1 MPKQEKPPSP
11 VESDPVLTA
20 ISDLRRDYG
29 SGVVRAAIARIGAIM
44 DEFKPKTMEDF
55 PVETTAVA
63 IPADQAQALREK
75 KLAIFEA
82 RRHDLLN
89 QLKTQLQS
97 VRPRTLEQVASAL
110 KDPKCTS
117 DMGSVGGEFEHS
129 QISKQL
135 ANFER
140 FADKSS
146 KKIQSLVTDLL
157 KEKQAED
164 KRDAATKASE
174 ERLAAYRKTVAQ
186 RNADKANKF
195 KAKMEKMAEKVQQ
208 SEEHQMEV
216 KSEMEQTL
224 QGKFARSAAVKAE
237 QRRQMEQ
244 KAAERAERA
253 RKISQQVQEMAEARR
268 DNSMLL
274 AKKMEDSDEVLRE
287 LREQQLR
294 QSMHR
299 QQERS
304 RVQAE
309 KMRQLEEMQDAKRTQ
324 REENFWK
331 SFEHLEQVKTH
342 GEQLLGQKSDKAS
355 KANQTRAERARDRLS
370 RSQEKWSEHVDS
382 LNSRRNKMEDQ
393 AKNATLARS
402 VTAPLIHREKTGVWK
417 QAQERNVSRI
427 RRAQNCSHTTA
438 LYRIAASQRSAENM
452 RRTEEELRA
461 QRMKLVRD
469 MAATKDNCSH
479 AFVKIRHETNPKRVA
494 NLVKK
499 LDPNVTIPDLEE
511 PKGDKEGEEEK
522 KPF

>member
-1 MPKQEKPPSP
+1 MRKQEKPASP
-11 VESDPVLTA
+11 VESDAVLTA

-29 SGVVRAAIARIGAIM
+29 DTAVRAAIARIGAIM
-44 DEFKPKTMEDF
+44 DEFKPKTVADF
-55 PVETTAVA
+55 TVDSIGIA
-63 IPADQAQALREK
+63 IPAEQAQILREK
-75 KLAIFEA
+75 KFTIFEA
-82 RRHDLLN
+82 RRHDLLD
-89 QLKTQLQS
+89 QLKTQLQN

-117 DMGSVGGEFEHS
+117 EMGSVGGEFEHS

-174 ERLAAYRKTVAQ
+174 ERLAVYRKTVAQ

-195 KAKMEKMAEKVQQ
+195 KAKMERMAEKVQQ
-208 SEEHQMEV
+208 SEEHQLEV
-216 KSEMEQTL
+216 KSEMEQSL

-237 QRRQMEQ
+237 QRKQMEQ

-268 DNSMLL
+268 DNSLLL
-274 AKKMEDSDEVLRE
+274 AKKMEDSDEILRE
-287 LREQQLR
+287 LREQQMR
-294 QSMHR
+294 QSMQR

-304 RVQAE
+304 RLQAE
-309 KMRQLEEMQDAKRTQ
+309 KMRHLEEMQDTRKTK
-324 REENFWK
+324 REESFWK
-331 SFEHLEQVKTH
+331 SFEHLEQVKSN
-342 GEQLLGQKSDKAS
+342 GEQLLGQKSDKAL
-355 KANQTRAERARDRLS
+355 KANQTRAEKARDRLS
-370 RSQEKWSEHVDS
+370 RSQERWCEHVDN
-382 LNSRRNKMEDQ
+382 LNSRRNKMVDQ
-393 AKNATLARS
+393 AKSAALARS
-402 VTAPLIHREKTGVWK
+402 ITAPLIHREKFGVWK
-417 QAQERNVSRI
+417 QAQETNVSRI

-452 RRTEEELRA
+452 RRTEEDLRA
-461 QRMKLVRD
+461 QRMKLVQD
-469 MAATKDNCSH
+469 MAATKDNCSQ

-511 PKGDKEGEEEK
+511 PKGDKDGEEEK